1 MLTGPFPG
9 TFWRN
14 AEDPRVTQKKQE
26 VWSRRVSRGILR
38 PMKTTRLF
46 LLSACCIAALS
57 CNRYEKSDSVPPSAP
72 TPHPTA
78 SGSASPDHQDVAG
91 GLALVEP
98 GDTSPAKFEGTASI
112 VEKKTPGLQPVVLKA
127 VRTGKHESFD
137 RVVFEFAGNVIPG
150 YHVEYIDKP
159 VRDCGA
165 GEVVPLAGE
174 GFLLVKL
181 QPAQAHTEAGVATIQ
196 NRQQT
201 PGLPII
207 KELKLICDFEA
218 DVQWVFGLSSPNRYR
233 ILELSNP
240 ARLVIDIAH

>member
-1 MLTGPFPG
+1 M
-9 TFWRN
+9 
-14 AEDPRVTQKKQE
+14 
-26 VWSRRVSRGILR
+26 
-38 PMKTTRLF
+38 
-46 LLSACCIAALS
+46 
-57 CNRYEKSDSVPPSAP
+57 
-72 TPHPTA
+72 
-78 SGSASPDHQDVAG
+78 
-91 GLALVEP
+91 
-98 GDTSPAKFEGTASI
+98 
-112 VEKKTPGLQPVVLKA
+112 EKKTPGLQPVVLKA